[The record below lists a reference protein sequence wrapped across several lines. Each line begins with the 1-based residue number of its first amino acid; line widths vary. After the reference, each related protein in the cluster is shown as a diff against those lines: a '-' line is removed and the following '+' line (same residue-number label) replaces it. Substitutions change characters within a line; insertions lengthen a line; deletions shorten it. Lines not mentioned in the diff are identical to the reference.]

1 MATINKYEDLEVW
14 KLSMDLCLEVYNAT
28 NQEQFSKDFGLKDQI
43 RRCSVSIPSNI
54 AEGFERDSTNQFL
67 YFLTIAKG
75 SAGELRTQ
83 LIIASRL
90 NYIDSTQ
97 FELLVN
103 KCIETEKQLGG
114 FKNYLI
120 KIKNSKKQVVS
131 N

>member
-14 KLSMDLCLEVYNAT
+14 KMSMDLCLEVYNAT
-28 NQEQFSKDFGLKDQI
+28 NQEKFSKDFGLKDQI

-83 LIIASRL
+83 LIIARRL
-90 NYIDSTQ
+90 NYIESDQ
-97 FELLVN
+97 FQILVN

-114 FKNYLI
+114 FKNYLL
-120 KIKNSKKQVVS
+120 KIKNNKNK
-131 N
+131 

>member
-1 MATINKYEDLEVW
+1 MATINKYEDLKVW

-120 KIKNSKKQVVS
+120 KIKNSKK
-131 N
+131 

>member
-14 KLSMDLCLEVYNAT
+14 KMSMDLCLEVYNAT
-28 NQEQFSKDFGLKDQI
+28 NQERFSKDFGLKDQI

-90 NYIDSTQ
+90 NYIESDQ
-97 FELLVN
+97 FQLLVN

-114 FKNYLI
+114 FKNYLL
-120 KIKNSKKQVVS
+120 KIKNNKNK
-131 N
+131 

>member
-90 NYIDSTQ
+90 NYIESTQ

>member
-14 KLSMDLCLEVYNAT
+14 KMSMDLCLEVYNAT
-28 NQEQFSKDFGLKDQI
+28 NQEKFSKDFGLKDQI

-67 YFLTIAKG
+67 YFLTITKG

-90 NYIDSTQ
+90 NYIESNQ
-97 FELLVN
+97 FQLLVN

-114 FKNYLI
+114 FKNYLL
-120 KIKNSKKQVVS
+120 KIKNNKNK
-131 N
+131 

>member
-1 MATINKYEDLEVW
+1 MATISKYEDLDVW
-14 KLSMDLCLEVYNAT
+14 KLSMDLCLEVYDVT
-28 NQEQFSKDFGLKDQI
+28 NQEKFSKDFGLKDQI

-83 LIIASRL
+83 LIIANRL
-90 NYIDSTQ
+90 NYVNSET
-97 FELLVN
+97 FEKLLN

-114 FKNYLI
+114 FRNYLL
-120 KIKNSKKQVVS
+120 KIKNSKTK
-131 N
+131 

>member
-120 KIKNSKKQVVS
+120 KIKNSKK
-131 N
+131 